1 MNKLS
6 RREKRKS
13 SEIKKKSEK
22 NCKSWNERIAE
33 QFLDLNACVQIRTLK
48 IEQWRNEPKGPLNS
62 EYSEKLYEEQEL
74 NSSKEYKMS
83 ARNE

>member
-1 MNKLS
+1 MILKLLLA
-6 RREKRKS
+6 REQR
-13 SEIKKKSEK
+13 
-22 NCKSWNERIAE
+22 NRI
-33 QFLDLNACVQIRTLK
+33 LK

-62 EYSEKLYEEQEL
+62 EYSDELYEEQEL